1 MRESLYFFIFHTF
14 SKISVPLIIVIDF
27 WERHYKFTNL
37 SYFLILGTWKLHFFS
52 FFGVGCGIIIIFG
65 QWFMGEMSCVTSGQ
79 SMLKGK
85 HNSLFLPPLSQQIPV
100 CRCQQGQM
108 AEPLSARFLS
118 DLMEQSTFLPYLI
131 ANYVGLLAEQ
141 KLACCLK
148 LLRFFSIICTILL
161 E

>member
-1 MRESLYFFIFHTF
+1 MISYEREPIYFFIFHTF
-14 SKISVPLIIVIDF
+14 SKISVPLIM
-27 WERHYKFTNL
+27 WETLQIHQP
-37 SYFLILGTWKLHFFS
+37 ILFSHSWHLEVTFFY

-65 QWFMGEMSCVTSGQ
+65 QWFMVEMSCVTSGQ

-85 HNSLFLPPLSQQIPV
+85 HNSLFLLPLSQQIPV

-118 DLMEQSTFLPYLI
+118 DLMEQSTFLLYLL

-141 KLACCLK
+141 KLAFCRK